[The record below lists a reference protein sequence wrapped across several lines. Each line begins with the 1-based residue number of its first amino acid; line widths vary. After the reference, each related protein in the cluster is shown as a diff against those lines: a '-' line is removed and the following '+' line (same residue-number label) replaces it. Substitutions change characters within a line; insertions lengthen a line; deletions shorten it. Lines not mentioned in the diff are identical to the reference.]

1 MSTQREE
8 ILSAACDLL
17 VAGGLDGL
25 SMRKLAGQLGVT
37 APALYRH
44 YESKE
49 TVLVDVVGEA
59 FKVFAQYL
67 YRAVEGRTPV
77 ERFRLTGRSY
87 LAFALEHPQ
96 YYSLLH
102 VAHEVMGRD
111 ALPHEA
117 TDHASAVGQFMVD
130 RVREGME
137 CGMLKPGP
145 PETVARTI
153 WAHAHGLVSI
163 YHRGLFRIDELEF
176 RQLFLESSWRLM
188 EGLAEP
194 EFAEAMA
201 ENARASIAAA
211 GRAQGPEAEEAEPK
225 MPTTEEEK
233 PAEEAEVSTAEARS

>member
-1 MSTQREE
+1 MATQRDE
-8 ILSAACDLL
+8 ILGAACQLL
-17 VAGGLDGL
+17 VTGGLDGL
-25 SMRKLAGQLGVT
+25 SMRKLARQLGVT

-49 TVLVDVVGEA
+49 AVLVDVVGEA

-67 YRAVEGRTPV
+67 YRALEGRTPV

-96 YYSLLH
+96 YYALLH
-102 VAHEVMGRD
+102 AAHEIMGHD
-111 ALPHEA
+111 LLPHDA
-117 TDHASAVGQFMVD
+117 TDQACAVGQFMVD

-153 WAHAHGLVSI
+153 WAHSHGLVSI
-163 YHRGLFRIDELEF
+163 YHRGLFRIDEAEF
-176 RQLFLESSWRLM
+176 RRLFLESSWRLM

-194 EFAEAMA
+194 EFAEVMG
-201 ENARASIAAA
+201 ETVRASVEAA
-211 GRAQGPEAEEAEPK
+211 GRDQVAEPEAEE
-225 MPTTEEEK
+225 
-233 PAEEAEVSTAEARS
+233 STVEARG